1 MKRSIIFTI
10 IFLFTMFIF
19 LTCLSNFFLS
29 FYYTVKEGDNYY
41 HSKVVEN
48 VHIFNYGKN
57 IKSVKYCFT
66 KEDTCSDYLDYE
78 GDLSSRM
85 INVSIDYPDSSE
97 PVGICVKVTSTTKS
111 SIHCSKEKYVVD
123 SLKPVIKPLY
133 GEMILSDMDD
143 GLENLFEV
151 KSNTGVKSF
160 NCKYKVRSRVIDCKA
175 IGNNNLE
182 ASYTK
187 SVYIN
192 SDIKLEDKDILFVGD
207 DFTRAKNDDYY
218 GFAGRIGFG
227 NYMNWSNAGRSGAT
241 VAKTSRKH
249 IKDQILDNKDNNYD
263 YVILQGGINDM
274 KKNVLLGEVSDS
286 FEVEDFNSSTFAGG
300 LEELIYYTKKYNKDA
315 KIGYI
320 IPYQTPNSDWG
331 ENITDR
337 SLQVEL
343 IKKICDKWEVPYL
356 DLYDGLVY
364 EEGKIKTYSEILK
377 VDTGENFYKEKKTE
391 VLLNT
396 NGYNT
401 ISKYIGIWIKTI

>member
-10 IFLFTMFIF
+10 IFLFTTFIF

-29 FYYTVKEGDNYY
+29 FYYTVEEGDDYY
-41 HSKVVEN
+41 HSKVTEN
-48 VHIFNYGKN
+48 VHIFNFGKN

-66 KEDTCSDYLDYE
+66 KEDTCNDYLDYD

-85 INVSIDYPDSSE
+85 LNVSIDYPDSEE
-97 PVGICVKVTSTTKS
+97 PVRICVKVTSTTKS
-111 SIHCSKEKYVVD
+111 SVHCSKEKYVVD
-123 SLKPVIKPLY
+123 SLNPVIKPLY

-143 GLENLFEV
+143 GLEKLFEV

-160 NCKYKVRSRVIDCKA
+160 DCKYKVRSRVIDCKA

-187 SVYIN
+187 NVYIN
-192 SDIKLEDKDILFVGD
+192 NDCKLEDKNILFVGD
-207 DFTRAKNDDYY
+207 DFSRAKHDDYY
-218 GFAGRIGFG
+218 GYAGRIGFG
-227 NYMNWSNAGRSGAT
+227 NYMKWSNTGRSGAT
-241 VAKTSRKH
+241 IAKTSRRH
-249 IKDQILDNKDNNYD
+249 ITDQIIENKDNNYD

-274 KKNVLLGEVSDS
+274 DKDVLLGEMSDS
-286 FEVEDFNSSTFAGG
+286 FEVEDFNNTTFAGG
-300 LEELIYYTKKYNKDA
+300 LEELFYYTKKYNKDA

-320 IPYQTPNSDWG
+320 ISYQTPNSDWG
-331 ENITDR
+331 EKVNDR
-337 SLQVEL
+337 LEQVLL
-343 IKKICDKWEVPYL
+343 IKKICDKWEIPYL

-377 VDTGENFYKEKKTE
+377 VDTGENFYKERITE

-396 NGYNT
+396 DGYNT
-401 ISKYIGIWIKTI
+401 ISKYIGIWIKTL

>member
-1 MKRSIIFTI
+1 
-10 IFLFTMFIF
+10 
-19 LTCLSNFFLS
+19 
-29 FYYTVKEGDNYY
+29 
-41 HSKVVEN
+41 
-48 VHIFNYGKN
+48 
-57 IKSVKYCFT
+57 
-66 KEDTCSDYLDYE
+66 
-78 GDLSSRM
+78 M

-320 IPYQTPNSDWG
+320 ISYQTPNSDWG
-331 ENITDR
+331 ENITDT
-337 SLQVEL
+337 SLQV
-343 IKKICDKWEVPYL
+343 
-356 DLYDGLVY
+356 
-364 EEGKIKTYSEILK
+364 
-377 VDTGENFYKEKKTE
+377 
-391 VLLNT
+391 
-396 NGYNT
+396 
-401 ISKYIGIWIKTI
+401 

>member
-10 IFLFTMFIF
+10 IFLFTTFIF

-29 FYYTVKEGDNYY
+29 FYYTVEEGDDYY
-41 HSKVVEN
+41 HSKVTEN
-48 VHIFNYGKN
+48 VHIFNFGKN

-66 KEDTCSDYLDYE
+66 KEDTCNDYLDYD

-85 INVSIDYPDSSE
+85 LNVSIDYPDSEE
-97 PVGICVKVTSTTKS
+97 PVRICVKVTSTTKS
-111 SIHCSKEKYVVD
+111 SVHCSKEKYVVD
-123 SLKPVIKPLY
+123 SLNPVIKPLY

-143 GLENLFEV
+143 GLEKLFEV

-187 SVYIN
+187 NVYIN
-192 SDIKLEDKDILFVGD
+192 SDGKLEDKNILFVGD
-207 DFTRAKNDDYY
+207 DFSRAKHDDYY
-218 GFAGRIGFG
+218 GYAGRIGFG
-227 NYMNWSNAGRSGAT
+227 NYMKWSNTGRSGAT
-241 VAKTSRKH
+241 IAKTSRRH
-249 IKDQILDNKDNNYD
+249 ITDQIIENKDNNYD

-274 KKNVLLGEVSDS
+274 DKDVLLGEMSDS
-286 FEVEDFNSSTFAGG
+286 FEVEDFNNTTFAGG
-300 LEELIYYTKKYNKDA
+300 LEELFYYTKKYNKDA

-320 IPYQTPNSDWG
+320 ISYQTPNSDWG
-331 ENITDR
+331 EKVNDR
-337 SLQVEL
+337 LEQVLL
-343 IKKICDKWEVPYL
+343 IKKICDKWEIPYL

-377 VDTGENFYKEKKTE
+377 VDTGENFYKERITE

-396 NGYNT
+396 DGYNT
-401 ISKYIGIWIKTI
+401 ISKYIGIWIKTL